1 MAHAKTQQKT
11 KESEL
16 KKSQPLFSPTES
28 VTKRNTEI
36 GNRTIHQAISDNH
49 RELSNYIFHPLFE
62 NEDYTELLSKIE
74 HAISDPA
81 LQAELQQDWEIKDNK
96 CKPQSEIE
104 TFRYQFKYAC
114 MYVALAHAAEERAE
128 HTKAWAFNNHAS
140 KLVGEVTKRAEVIL
154 DAVAREEI
162 SARNT
167 KNGKGLLANYLPA
180 KEKVA
185 RLLEEKKPAD
195 SWESKDSAIAE
206 LEGPLSE
213 FIDNLKGTRLTKNN
227 IPGSLKNWMIRDPLV
242 SNAWNTHKKQ
252 KKHKP

>member
-49 RELSNYIFHPLFE
+49 RELSNYIFYPLFE
-62 NEDYTELLSKIE
+62 NEDYPELLSKIE

-140 KLVGEVTKRAEVIL
+140 KLVGEVTKRAEIIL
-154 DAVAREEI
+154 DAVTRAEI

-167 KNGKGLLANYLPA
+167 KNGKGLLANYLPV
-180 KEKVA
+180 KEEVA
-185 RLLEEKKPAD
+185 RLLEKKPAGF
-195 SWESKDSAIAE
+195 WKSKDSAIAE
-206 LEGPLSE
+206 LEGQLSE
-213 FIDNLKGTRLTKNN
+213 FIGNLKGTRLTKNN
-227 IPGSLKNWMIRDPLV
+227 IPDLLKNWMTRDPLI
-242 SNAWNTHKKQ
+242 SNAWNTHKNQ

>member
-1 MAHAKTQQKT
+1 MAHAKTQQKI

-16 KKSQPLFSPTES
+16 KKTQPLFSPTES
-28 VTKRNTEI
+28 VTMRNAEI

-49 RELSNYIFHPLFE
+49 RELSNYIFYPLFE
-62 NEDYTELLSKIE
+62 NEDYPELLSKIE
-74 HAISDPA
+74 HAISDPT

-96 CKPQSEIE
+96 CKSQFEIE

-114 MYVALAHAAEERAE
+114 MYVALAYAAEERAE

-154 DAVAREEI
+154 DAVARAEI

-180 KEKVA
+180 KEEVA
-185 RLLEEKKPAD
+185 RLLEGKPAGF
-195 SWESKDSAIAE
+195 WKSKDSAIAE
-206 LEGPLSE
+206 LEEQLSE

-227 IPGSLKNWMIRDPLV
+227 IPYLLKKWMISDPLV
-242 SNAWNTHKKQ
+242 SNAWNTHRQ
-252 KKHKP
+252 HKKHKP

>member
-1 MAHAKTQQKT
+1 MQT
-11 KESEL
+11 KS
-16 KKSQPLFSPTES
+16 PLFSPTES
-28 VTKRNTEI
+28 VTKRNAEI
-36 GNRTIHQAISDNH
+36 GNMTIHQAISDNH
-49 RELSNYIFHPLFE
+49 RELYNYIFYPLFE
-62 NEDYTELLSKIE
+62 NEDYPELLSKIK
-74 HAISDPA
+74 HAISDPT

-96 CKPQSEIE
+96 CKSQFEIE
-104 TFRYQFKYAC
+104 TFRYQFKCAC

-154 DAVAREEI
+154 DAVERTEI

-180 KEKVA
+180 KEKAA
-185 RLLEEKKPAD
+185 RLLKEMMPPGG
-195 SWESKDSAIAE
+195 WTTKDSAIAK

-213 FIDNLKGTRLTKNN
+213 LIDNLKGTRLTKNN
-227 IPGSLKNWMIRDPLV
+227 IPDLLKNWMIRDPLV

>member
-16 KKSQPLFSPTES
+16 KKTQPLLSPTES
-28 VTKRNTEI
+28 VTKRNAEI

-49 RELSNYIFHPLFE
+49 RELSNYIFYPLFE
-62 NEDYTELLSKIE
+62 NEDYPELLSKIE

-140 KLVGEVTKRAEVIL
+140 RLVGEVTKRAEVIL

-180 KEKVA
+180 KEEVV
-185 RLLEEKKPAD
+185 RLLEEKPAGT
-195 SWESKDSAIAE
+195 WKGKNSAIKDLEE
-206 LEGPLSE
+206 LFSE
-213 FIDNLKGTRLTKNN
+213 FIENIKGTRLTKNN

>member
-140 KLVGEVTKRAEVIL
+140 RLVGEVTKRAEVIL
-154 DAVAREEI
+154 DAVAREGI

-180 KEKVA
+180 NEEAV
-185 RLLEEKKPAD
+185 RLLEEKPAGT
-195 SWESKDSAIAE
+195 WKGKNSAIKDLEE
-206 LEGPLSE
+206 LFSE